1 MAPPAT
7 ADTMPAHSFD
17 PSLLREYDIRG
28 IVGDTLSV
36 DDAQALGAAFGTR
49 LVESGGR
56 SVAVGYDGREASPKL
71 AEALVGG
78 LISCG
83 LAVRQVGM
91 GPTPMLSFAIQHLP
105 TDGGVMVTGSHNPP
119 DYNGFKMT
127 LQGAPFFGAD
137 IQALAEL
144 AKTGGFASAEGSAD
158 EVDLRDAYV
167 ARLAE
172 EFQPTRMVSIAWDPG
187 NGAAGEILNKLCASI
202 PGHHYVIN
210 GIVDGTFPGHHPD
223 PTVAENLAELQAHVL
238 EHGCE
243 LGIAFDGDGDRI
255 GAVDGQGRILWA
267 DQLMMLFADDVLH
280 HDPGA
285 SIIADV
291 KSSQALFDEI
301 GRLGGDPVMWK
312 TGHSLIKSKM
322 AELSAPLAGEM
333 SGHIF
338 FADRY
343 YGFDDGLYAA
353 VRLLAL
359 IERRQT
365 SLAALFDQ
373 MPVMCNTPE
382 IRFPCAEDRKF
393 AVVDEVASRL
403 AAVDADVTTID
414 GVRVNTS
421 DGWWL
426 LRASNTQDVLVARCE
441 SADAEG
447 LSRLKQDLCDQLGQ
461 SGLLPPEN
469 FL

>member
-1 MAPPAT
+1 MAPAIT
-7 ADTMPAHSFD
+7 ANIMASHKFD
-17 PSLLREYDIRG
+17 PTILREYDVRG
-28 IVGDTLSV
+28 IVGETLSS
-36 DDAQALGAAFGTR
+36 DDARMLGVTFGTR
-49 LVESGGR
+49 LVDSGGR
-56 SVAVGYDGREASPKL
+56 SVAVGYDGRTTSPGL
-71 AEALVGG
+71 AEALVAG
-78 LISCG
+78 LLSCG
-83 LAVRQVGM
+83 LTVRQVGM
-91 GPTPMLSFAIQHLP
+91 GPTPMLSFAINHLA

-119 DYNGFKMT
+119 AYNGFKMT

-137 IQALAEL
+137 IQALADL
-144 AKTGGFASAEGSAD
+144 AASEKFASGTGSTD
-158 EVDLRDAYV
+158 ETDLRDVYAE
-167 ARLAE
+167 RLAE
-172 EFQPTRMVSIAWDPG
+172 EFQPQRMASIAWDPG
-187 NGAAGEILNKLCASI
+187 NGAAGEVLNRLCASI
-202 PGHHYVIN
+202 PGHHHVIN
-210 GIVDGTFPGHHPD
+210 GIVDGAFPGHHPD
-223 PTVAENLAELQAHVL
+223 PTVAENLAQLQAHVL
-238 EHGCE
+238 ENNCE

-267 DQLMMLFADDVLH
+267 DQLMMLFAEDVLQGN
-280 HDPGA
+280 PGA
-285 SIIADV
+285 PIIADV

-301 GRLGGDPVMWK
+301 GRLGGNPVMWN

-343 YGFDDGLYAA
+343 YGFDDALYAA

-359 IERRQT
+359 LERRQT
-365 SLAALFDQ
+365 SLAALYDL

-393 AVVDEVASRL
+393 GVIEEVAGRL
-403 AAVDADVTTID
+403 AGAGANVTTID
-414 GVRVNTS
+414 GVRVNTP

-441 SADAEG
+441 SEDEAG
-447 LSRLKQDLCDQLGQ
+447 LSRLKQELCGQLAQ
-461 SGLLPPEN
+461 SGLSPPED

>member
-1 MAPPAT
+1 VAG
-7 ADTMPAHSFD
+7 HNFD
-17 PSLLREYDIRG
+17 PTILREYDVRG
-28 IVGDTLSV
+28 IVGESLSV
-36 DDAQALGAAFGTR
+36 DDARALGSAFGTR

-56 SVAVGYDGREASPKL
+56 TVAVGYDGRATSPVL
-71 AEALVGG
+71 AEALVAGM
-78 LISCG
+78 LACG
-83 LAVRQVGM
+83 LDVHQVGM
-91 GPTPMLSFAIQHLP
+91 GPTPMLSFAIKHLS

-137 IQALAEL
+137 IQALAGL
-144 AKTGGFASAEGSAD
+144 AASGEFASGAGTAD
-158 EVDLRDAYV
+158 EIDLREAYV

-172 EFQPTRMVSIAWDPG
+172 EFQSERMVPIAWDPG
-187 NGAAGEILNKLCASI
+187 NGAAGEVLNMLCGTI
-202 PGHHYVIN
+202 PGHHHVIN

-223 PTVAENLAELQAHVL
+223 PTVAENLLQLQAHVL
-238 EHGCE
+238 DHGCE

-267 DQLMMLFADDVLH
+267 DQLMMLFAEDVLH
-280 HDPGA
+280 GNPGA

-291 KSSQALFDEI
+291 KSSQSLFDEI
-301 GRLGGDPVMWK
+301 GRLGGDPVMWN

-322 AELSAPLAGEM
+322 AELAAPLAGEM

-359 IERRQT
+359 LERRQT
-365 SLAALFDQ
+365 SLTALYDQ

-382 IRFPCAEDRKF
+382 IRFPCSEDRKF
-393 AVVDEVASRL
+393 VVIDEVAARL
-403 AAVDADVTTID
+403 AKAKANVTSID
-414 GVRVNTS
+414 GVRVNTP

-441 SADAEG
+441 SHDEAG
-447 LSRLKQDLCDQLGQ
+447 LSRLKQDWCQQLGD
-461 SGLLPPEN
+461 SGLSPPEN

>member
-1 MAPPAT
+1 MAT
-7 ADTMPAHSFD
+7 HSFD
-17 PSLLREYDIRG
+17 PTILREYDVRG
-28 IVGDTLSV
+28 IVGETLSR
-36 DDAQALGAAFGTR
+36 DDARTLGCTFGTR

-56 SVAVGYDGREASPKL
+56 TVAVGYDGRATSPEL

-78 LISCG
+78 LMSCG
-83 LAVRQVGM
+83 LNVRQIGL
-91 GPTPMLSFAIQHLP
+91 GPTPMLSFAIKHLP

-119 DYNGFKMT
+119 AYNGFKMT
-127 LQGAPFFGAD
+127 LQGKPFFGAD
-137 IQALAEL
+137 IQALGGL
-144 AKTGGFASAEGSAD
+144 AVSGKFAAGQGTAD
-158 EVDLRDAYV
+158 EIDLREAYV

-172 EFQPTRMVSIAWDPG
+172 EFQPARMVSIAWDPG
-187 NGAAGEILNKLCASI
+187 NGAACDVLNMLCGSI
-202 PGHHYVIN
+202 PGHHHVIN

-223 PTVAENLAELQAHVL
+223 PTVAENLAQLQAHVT

-243 LGIAFDGDGDRI
+243 LGIALDGDGDRI

-267 DQLMMLFADDVLH
+267 DQLMMLFAADVLREN
-280 HDPGA
+280 PGA
-285 SIIADV
+285 PIIADV

-301 GRLGGDPVMWK
+301 DRLGGKPQMWK

-343 YGFDDGLYAA
+343 YGFDDGLYAGI
-353 VRLLAL
+353 RLLAL
-359 IERRQT
+359 LERQQA
-365 SLAALFDQ
+365 SLASLYDQ

-382 IRFPCAEDRKF
+382 VRFDCAEDRKF
-393 AVVDEVASRL
+393 AVIDEVAGRL
-403 AAVDADVTTID
+403 ASANADVTTID
-414 GVRVNTS
+414 GVRVNTPN
-421 DGWWL
+421 GWWL

-441 SADAEG
+441 SANEEG
-447 LSRLKQDLCDQLGQ
+447 LSRLKQDLCDQLAE
-461 SGLLPPEN
+461 SGLSPPES

>member
-1 MAPPAT
+1 
-7 ADTMPAHSFD
+7 MPKHKFD
-17 PSLLREYDIRG
+17 PTILREYDVRG
-28 IVGDTLSV
+28 IVGQTLSAA
-36 DDAQALGAAFGTR
+36 DARTLGSTFGTR
-49 LVESGGR
+49 LVESGGG
-56 SVAVGYDGREASPKL
+56 SVAVGYDGRTSSPEL
-71 AEALVGG
+71 AEALVAG
-78 LISCG
+78 LLACG
-83 LAVRQVGM
+83 LTVRQVGM
-91 GPTPMLSFAIQHLP
+91 GPTPMLSFAIKHLS

-119 DYNGFKMT
+119 EYNGFKMT

-137 IQALAEL
+137 IQALAGL
-144 AKTGGFASAEGSAD
+144 AASGKFASGTGTAD
-158 EVDLRDAYV
+158 EIDLRDDYA

-172 EFQPTRMVSIAWDPG
+172 EFQASRMASIAWDPG
-187 NGAAGEILNKLCASI
+187 NGAAGDILNKLCAII

-238 EHGCE
+238 DNNCE

-255 GAVDGQGRILWA
+255 GAVDGQGRIMWA
-267 DQLMMLFADDVLH
+267 DQLMMLFAEDVLH
-280 HDPGA
+280 GNPGA

-301 GRLGGDPVMWK
+301 GRLGGDPVMWN

-343 YGFDDGLYAA
+343 YGYDDALYAA

-359 IERRQT
+359 LERRGC
-365 SLAALFDQ
+365 SLAALYDQ
-373 MPVMCNTPE
+373 MPKLCNTPE
-382 IRFPCAEDRKF
+382 IRFPCAEERKF
-393 AVVDEVASRL
+393 VVIEEVADRL
-403 AAVDADVTTID
+403 AAANADVSTID
-414 GVRVNTS
+414 GVRVNTP

-441 SADAEG
+441 SGDEAG
-447 LSRLKQDLCDQLGQ
+447 LSRLKQVLCDQLAE

-469 FL
+469 FI

>member
-1 MAPPAT
+1 MA
-7 ADTMPAHSFD
+7 AHRFD
-17 PSLLREYDIRG
+17 PTILREYDVRG
-28 IVGDTLSV
+28 IVGETLSA
-36 DDAQALGAAFGTR
+36 DDARTLGVTFGTR
-49 LVESGGR
+49 LVESGGG
-56 SVAVGYDGREASPKL
+56 SVAVGYDGRGSSPGL
-71 AEALVGG
+71 AEALVAG
-78 LISCG
+78 LLSCG
-83 LAVRQVGM
+83 LDVRQVGM
-91 GPTPMLSFAIQHLP
+91 GPTPMLSFAIKHLP
-105 TDGGVMVTGSHNPP
+105 ADGGVMVTGSHNPP
-119 DYNGFKMT
+119 EYNGFKMT

-137 IQALAEL
+137 IQALADL
-144 AKTGGFASAEGSAD
+144 AASGEFASGKGTAD
-158 EVDLRDAYV
+158 EIDLREIYA

-172 EFQPTRMVSIAWDPG
+172 EFQPARMASIAWDPG
-187 NGAAGEILNKLCASI
+187 NGAAGDVLNMLCSSI
-202 PGHHYVIN
+202 PGHHHVIN

-238 EHGCE
+238 KHDCE

-255 GAVDGQGRILWA
+255 GAVDGQGRIMWA
-267 DQLMMLFADDVLH
+267 DQLMMLFAEDVLH
-280 HDPGA
+280 DNPGA
-285 SIIADV
+285 PIIADV

-301 GRLGGDPVMWK
+301 GRLGGEPVMWN

-359 IERRQT
+359 LERRQT
-365 SLAALFDQ
+365 SLAALYDQ

-382 IRFPCAEDRKF
+382 VRFPCAEERKF
-393 AVVDEVASRL
+393 AVIEEVAARL
-403 AAVDADVTTID
+403 ASANADVTAID
-414 GVRVNTS
+414 GVRVNTP

-441 SADAEG
+441 SQNEEG
-447 LSRLKQDLCDQLGQ
+447 LSRLKQDLCDQLGD
-461 SGLLPPEN
+461 SGLSAPEN

>member
-1 MAPPAT
+1 
-7 ADTMPAHSFD
+7 
-17 PSLLREYDIRG
+17 
-28 IVGDTLSV
+28 
-36 DDAQALGAAFGTR
+36 
-49 LVESGGR
+49 
-56 SVAVGYDGREASPKL
+56 
-71 AEALVGG
+71 
-78 LISCG
+78 
-83 LAVRQVGM
+83 
-91 GPTPMLSFAIQHLP
+91 
-105 TDGGVMVTGSHNPP
+105 GVMVTGSHNPP

-144 AKTGGFASAEGSAD
+144 AAAGNFASGDGTAD

-172 EFQPTRMVSIAWDPG
+172 EFRPSRMVSIAWDPG
-187 NGAAGEILNKLCASI
+187 NGAAAEILNKLCVSI
-202 PGHHYVIN
+202 PGHHHVIN

-223 PTVAENLAELQAHVL
+223 PTVAENLADLQAHVL
-238 EHGCE
+238 EHDCE

-267 DQLMMLFADDVLH
+267 DQLMMLFAEDVLRD
-280 HDPGA
+280 DPGA

-301 GRLGGDPVMWK
+301 GRLDGDPVMWK

-322 AELSAPLAGEM
+322 AKLSAPLAGEM

-359 IERRQT
+359 LERRQT
-365 SLAALFDQ
+365 SLAALYDQ
-373 MPVMCNTPE
+373 MPELCNTPE
-382 IRFPCAEDRKF
+382 IRFPCAEERKF
-393 AVVDEVASRL
+393 AVIDEVAERL
-403 AAVDADVTTID
+403 AAANADVTAID
-414 GVRVNTS
+414 GVRVRTA

-441 SADAEG
+441 SAIDEG
-447 LSRLKQDLCDQLGQ
+447 LSRLKQDLCDQLSE
-461 SGLLPPEN
+461 SGLSPPEN

>member
-1 MAPPAT
+1 MALAVT
-7 ADTMPAHSFD
+7 ANTMPAHIFS
-17 PSLLREYDIRG
+17 PTILREYDVRG
-28 IVGDTLSV
+28 IVGETLSA
-36 DDAQALGAAFGTR
+36 DDARALGHTFGTR
-49 LVESGGR
+49 LVESGGS
-56 SVAVGYDGREASPKL
+56 SVAVGYDGRTTSPEL
-71 AEALVGG
+71 AEALVAG
-78 LISCG
+78 LLSCG
-83 LAVRQVGM
+83 LTVRQVGM
-91 GPTPMLSFAIQHLP
+91 GPTPMLSFAIKHLP

-119 DYNGFKMT
+119 EYNGFKMT

-137 IQALAEL
+137 IQSLADL
-144 AKTGGFASAEGSAD
+144 AVSGKFATGTGKTD
-158 EVDLRDAYV
+158 ETDLRDVYT

-172 EFQPTRMVSIAWDPG
+172 EFQPARMASIAWDPG
-187 NGAAGEILNKLCASI
+187 NGAAGEVLNKLCASI
-202 PGHHYVIN
+202 PGHHHVIN

-238 EHGCE
+238 ENNCE

-255 GAVDGQGRILWA
+255 GAVDGQGRIVWA
-267 DQLMMLFADDVLH
+267 DQLMMLFAEDVLRGN
-280 HDPGA
+280 PGA
-285 SIIADV
+285 PIIADV

-301 GRLGGDPVMWK
+301 GHLGGDPVMWN

-343 YGFDDGLYAA
+343 FGYDDALYAA

-359 IERRQT
+359 LERRKT
-365 SLAALFDQ
+365 NLAALYDQ
-373 MPVMCNTPE
+373 MPVLCNTPE

-393 AVVDEVASRL
+393 AVIDEVAGRL
-403 AAVDADVTTID
+403 ASASADVTAID
-414 GVRVNTS
+414 GVRVNTA

-441 SADAEG
+441 SGDADG
-447 LSRLKQDLCDQLGQ
+447 LSRLKQDLCDQLGE

>member
-1 MAPPAT
+1 MA
-7 ADTMPAHSFD
+7 AHTFN
-17 PSLLREYDIRG
+17 PTILREYDVRG
-28 IVGDTLSV
+28 IVGETLSV
-36 DDAQALGAAFGTR
+36 DDARTLGLAFGTR
-49 LVESGGR
+49 LVESGGT
-56 SVAVGYDGREASPKL
+56 SVAVGYDGRDSSPGL
-71 AEALVGG
+71 AEGLVAG
-78 LISCG
+78 LLSCG
-83 LAVRQVGM
+83 LRVRQVGM
-91 GPTPMLSFAIQHLP
+91 GPTPMLSFAIKHLP
-105 TDGGVMVTGSHNPP
+105 ADGGVMVTGSHNPP

-137 IQALAEL
+137 IRALAGL
-144 AKTGGFASAEGSAD
+144 AASGEFASGTGEAD
-158 EVDLRDAYV
+158 KIDLRETYA

-172 EFQPTRMVSIAWDPG
+172 EFQPARMVSIAWDPG
-187 NGAAGEILNKLCASI
+187 NGAAGEVLNMLCGAI
-202 PGHHYVIN
+202 PGHHHVIN

-267 DQLMMLFADDVLH
+267 DQLMMLFAEDVLL
-280 HDPGA
+280 DNPGA
-285 SIIADV
+285 PIIADV

-301 GRLGGDPVMWK
+301 GRLGGDAVMWN

-359 IERRQT
+359 LERRQT
-365 SLAALFDQ
+365 SLAELYDQ
-373 MPVMCNTPE
+373 MPVMFNTPE
-382 IRFPCAEDRKF
+382 VRFACAEDRKF
-393 AVVDEVASRL
+393 AVIDEVAGRL
-403 AAVDADVTTID
+403 AAANADVTAID
-414 GVRVNTS
+414 GVRVNTP

-441 SADAEG
+441 SQDEDG
-447 LSRLKQDLCDQLGQ
+447 LSRLKQDLCDQLGE

>member
-1 MAPPAT
+1 MS
-7 ADTMPAHSFD
+7 AHTFN
-17 PSLLREYDIRG
+17 PTILREYDVRG
-28 IVGDTLSV
+28 IVGETLSA
-36 DDAQALGAAFGTR
+36 DDARALGIAFGTR
-49 LVESGGR
+49 LVERGGR
-56 SVAVGYDGREASPKL
+56 SVAVGYDGRETSPVL
-71 AEALVGG
+71 AEALVAG
-78 LISCG
+78 LLSCG
-83 LAVRQVGM
+83 LDVRQVGM
-91 GPTPMLSFAIQHLP
+91 GPTPMLSFAIKHLA
-105 TDGGVMVTGSHNPP
+105 TDAGVMVTGSHNPP
-119 DYNGFKMT
+119 EYNGFKLT

-137 IQALAEL
+137 ILALADIL
-144 AKTGGFASAEGSAD
+144 ASGEFASGEGTAD
-158 EVDLRDAYV
+158 EIDLREAYV

-172 EFQPTRMVSIAWDPG
+172 EFQPVRMASIAWDPG
-187 NGAAGEILNKLCASI
+187 NGAAGDVLNMLCGSI
-202 PGHHYVIN
+202 PGHHHVIN

-223 PTVAENLAELQAHVL
+223 PTVAENLAELQAHVV
-238 EHGCE
+238 ENDCE

-267 DQLMMLFADDVLH
+267 DQLMMLFAEDVLQQN
-280 HDPGA
+280 PGA
-285 SIIADV
+285 SIIADI

-333 SGHIF
+333 SGHVF

-343 YGFDDGLYAA
+343 FGYDDALYAA

-359 IERRQT
+359 LERRQT
-365 SLAALFDQ
+365 NLAALYDQ

-382 IRFPCAEDRKF
+382 IRFPCSEDRKF
-393 AVVDEVASRL
+393 AVIDEVAGRL
-403 AAVDADVTTID
+403 ASANADVTSID
-414 GVRVNTS
+414 GVRVNTP

-441 SADAEG
+441 SHDEDG
-447 LSRLKQDLCDQLGQ
+447 LSRLKQDLCDQLGE
-461 SGLLPPEN
+461 SRLTPPEN